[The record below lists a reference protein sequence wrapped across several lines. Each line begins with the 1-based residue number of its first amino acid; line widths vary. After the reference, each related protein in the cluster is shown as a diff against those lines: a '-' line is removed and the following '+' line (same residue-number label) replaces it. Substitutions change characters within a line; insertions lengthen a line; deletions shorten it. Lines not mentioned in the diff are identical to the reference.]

1 MFKRFC
7 TLLKKDLKIAYR
19 NFFFLI
25 VVATAL
31 LFAALTNYVFPQ
43 KINIEPKVF
52 YYIEDKSSSL
62 QAVNRVIEKAKL
74 QNNKIFEVNSI
85 KELEE
90 KMNRDFNSLGIII
103 KNPSKK
109 PEIEFIF
116 QGHENQKIRNAL
128 LLSFKQEILKNMNIS
143 MPEVLTETLNKYR
156 VVEEIPFNKMMI
168 PAFIVMESILL
179 GYFLIAALIFMEKEE
194 GTIKA
199 LFVAPAKITE
209 YLFSKII
216 LMVILGII
224 SCLILTL
231 LTMGNTVNY
240 FWLMIYLVL
249 GSIAAALL
257 GLILASFF
265 DNISQASVWIIAV
278 SVLFSLPFLSYFYP
292 SFTPNLVKVI
302 PTYYLLF
309 TAKEIIFPTGNSGI
323 VYTGI
328 MGLVI
333 FNIIGFILTAKLYK
347 KYLLWE

>member
-31 LFAALTNYVFPQ
+31 LFAVLINYVFPEE
-43 KINIEPKVF
+43 INIEPKVF
-52 YYIEDKSSSL
+52 YYIEDKSSSYE
-62 QAVNRVIEKAKL
+62 AFNRVIEKAKL
-74 QNNKIFEVNSI
+74 QNNKIFEVSSI

-90 KMNRDFNSLGIII
+90 KVNMDFNSIGMTI
-103 KNPSKK
+103 KNSAKK

-116 QGHENQKIRNAL
+116 QGHENEKIRNAL
-128 LLSFKQEILKNMNIS
+128 LLSFKQEMLKNMNIS
-143 MPEVLTETLNKYR
+143 MPEVMTVTLNKKR

-209 YLFSKII
+209 YLFSKVI

-231 LTMGNTVNY
+231 LTIGYTVNY
-240 FWLMIYLVL
+240 IWLMIYLIF
-249 GSIAAALL
+249 GSVAAALL

-292 SFTPNLVKVI
+292 SFAPNLVRVI

-309 TAKEIIFPTGNSGI
+309 TAKEIIFPTGNSSI
-323 VYTGI
+323 VWTGM

-333 FNIIGFILTAKLYK
+333 FNIIGFILTVKLYR
-347 KYLLWE
+347 KYLLLE